1 MYQEDYLL
9 RQIRNMIGFI
19 GRIIFKKEENREE
32 DFVNIDSTRLIDDED
47 IFKLIRQSKIDR
59 AEDILFENV
68 DSEDLDFL
76 KLGLRFYEEISTL
89 SEETLA
95 RSNFSKEE
103 IKQGL
108 IDLMKIYEINYIKI
122 DWLIYME

>member
-122 DWLIYME
+122 D